1 MSKPVLQEIKD
12 FVGAPLRLILLPDEA
27 CRRLGLTSL
36 EDERLAVVLPWISGR
51 LLDIGA
57 GNSRL
62 VRTYGDGIGIDV
74 HDFGGGATLVD
85 NVRQLPFPDS
95 SFDTVTFVASLNHI
109 PERREALAESH
120 RVLRASGRILVTMID
135 PFVSSIGHR
144 LWWYSE
150 DK

>member
-1 MSKPVLQEIKD
+1 
-12 FVGAPLRLILLPDEA
+12 
-27 CRRLGLTSL
+27 
-36 EDERLAVVLPWISGR
+36 
-51 LLDIGA
+51 
-57 GNSRL
+57 
-62 VRTYGDGIGIDV
+62 
-74 HDFGGGATLVD
+74 

-150 DK
+150 DKHRGGMREGEVFGFWPSEMRGLLQEAGFKVATERRFVYHLNRLYVGRKTLSADTGTAAD